1 MDYPAELPLVE
12 VKTLITIIKNQE
24 IVTKKSQ
31 FAHALWVVQG
41 FAQSKLL
48 GSDANFDL
56 VTQAATAGSVGQ
68 CCGGGCDG
76 QSLQDS
82 ALNQLEKAAAAA
94 DGLAPQALIDWKIIL
109 KFAVEKLLE
118 YLLSQAL

>member
-1 MDYPAELPLVE
+1 MDYPAELPLAE
-12 VKTLITIIKNQE
+12 IKTLITVIKNQE
-24 IVTKKSQ
+24 IVTKKSL

-41 FAQSKLL
+41 YAQSKLL

-56 VTQAATAGSVGQ
+56 VTQAASEG
-68 CCGGGCDG
+68 CCGGGCNAA

-82 ALNQLEKAAAAA
+82 ALSQLEKAAAAA
-94 DGLAPQALIDWKIIL
+94 DGLTPQALIDWKIIL

>member
-48 GSDANFDL
+48 GSDSNFDL
-56 VTQAATAGSVGQ
+56 VTQAAPEA
-68 CCGGGCDG
+68 CCGGGCKSTVP
-76 QSLQDS
+76 SLQDA
-82 ALNQLEKAAAAA
+82 ALVQLEKAAAAA
-94 DGLAPQALIDWKIIL
+94 EGLAPQALIDWKVIL

>member
-1 MDYPAELPLVE
+1 MDYPAELPLAE

-48 GSDANFDL
+48 GTDANFDL
-56 VTQAATAGSVGQ
+56 VTQAAPES
-68 CCGGGCDG
+68 CCGGGCG
-76 QSLQDS
+76 AQSVQDA
-82 ALNQLEKAAAAA
+82 ALAQLEKAAAAA